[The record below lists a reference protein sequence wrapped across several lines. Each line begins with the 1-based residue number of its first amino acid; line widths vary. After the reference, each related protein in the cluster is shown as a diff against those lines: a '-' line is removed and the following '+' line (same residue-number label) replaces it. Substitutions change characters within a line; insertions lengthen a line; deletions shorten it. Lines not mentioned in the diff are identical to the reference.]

1 VAPIEVMK
9 RMRSTSFNT
18 ARGVFL
24 NIFIACAFLGTIA
37 LGVHAPKTLTSRIW
51 LLSDWMINYQGGFI
65 RRGLPGEVLYLIS
78 HTLHISLIPLIV
90 ASYLFFFGVLF
101 FAVWR
106 LAIGSSRN
114 FWVIAIAVS
123 PAFLSFQLLHPQ
135 AGYRKEIIFL
145 AALALFALLHRNK
158 ALTSGKSTA
167 YLVAIAVIGTLSHE
181 ATFLYLPYFVP
192 VLLLSGC
199 GYANTFKQVAPACI
213 AGLLVFAVCAH
224 YPGNQAAVSVMCQSL
239 GYSLSAAGV
248 NQVCGSGAIHYL
260 LNTREFARQE
270 TLEAIARLHY
280 FRVYPLLALIAALP
294 LIGISVHSWLRGFR
308 RETTIIWASFA
319 VAFIC
324 SLILFIYGI
333 DWGRWIYIHIAS
345 LSILLLFLDCL
356 ITDSHQNQ
364 MAETIQPGRTT
375 QIFAVT
381 LLVIYATTWA
391 LPNNID
397 ETTNFGY
404 VGRALAAVHKKTHPS

>member
-1 VAPIEVMK
+1 MLSA
-9 RMRSTSFNT
+9 TFNT
-18 ARGVFL
+18 ARGVIL
-24 NIFIACAFLGTIA
+24 NIFIACAFLGTVA
-37 LGVHAPKTLTSRIW
+37 LGVHAPRTLTARIW

-78 HTLHISLIPLIV
+78 HALHISLTTLIV
-90 ASYLFFFGVLF
+90 ASYLFFFSVLF

-114 FWVIAIAVS
+114 FWVIAIILS

-135 AGYRKEIIFL
+135 AGFRKEIIFL

-158 ALTSGKSTA
+158 ALTAGQSTA
-167 YLVAIAVIGTLSHE
+167 YLVAVAFLGTLSHE
-181 ATFLYLPYFVP
+181 AIFLYLPYFVP
-192 VLLLSGC
+192 VLLLSDC
-199 GYANTFKQVAPACI
+199 SYANTLKQVAPACI
-213 AGLLVFAVCAH
+213 AGLLAFAVCAH
-224 YPGNQAAVSVMCQSL
+224 YPGNQTTVSTMCRSL
-239 GYSLSAAGV
+239 GYSLSAGRV
-248 NQVCGSGAIHYL
+248 DQVCGSGAIHYL

-270 TLEAIARLHY
+270 TVEAITQLHY
-280 FRVYPLLALIAALP
+280 FRIYPLLALIAALP
-294 LIGISVHSWLRGFR
+294 LIGLSVHAWLRGFR

-319 VAFIC
+319 VAFLC

-333 DWGRWIYIHIAS
+333 DWGRWIYIHIVS

-356 ITDSHQNQ
+356 IADSRQNHEADA
-364 MAETIQPGRTT
+364 MRREPVRPIL
-375 QIFAVT
+375 AVV

-404 VGRALAAVHKKTHPS
+404 LGRALAAVHKKSHHS

>member
-90 ASYLFFFGVLF
+90 VSYLFFFSVLF

-114 FWVIAIAVS
+114 FWVIAIVLS

-145 AALALFALLHRNK
+145 AALALFAVLHRNK
-158 ALTSGKSTA
+158 KLTSGQSTA

-181 ATFLYLPYFVP
+181 AIFLYLPYFVP

-199 GYANTFKQVAPACI
+199 SYANTLKQVAPACI

-239 GYSLSAAGV
+239 GYSLSAARV
-248 NQVCGSGAIHYL
+248 NQVCGGGAIHYL

-270 TLEAIARLHY
+270 TSEAIAQFHY

-308 RETTIIWASFA
+308 REVAIIWAAFA
-319 VAFIC
+319 VTFLC

-356 ITDSHQNQ
+356 IAGSRQDHGT
-364 MAETIQPGRTT
+364 ETVQPGRVR
-375 QIFAVT
+375 QIFAVA

-397 ETTNFGY
+397 ETTKFGY
-404 VGRALAAVHKKTHPS
+404 VGRVLAAVHKKTDHS